1 MKISIIGTGYVGLT
15 TGACFA
21 EVGHSVIC
29 VDNNPNI
36 VKSLRKGKIT
46 IYEPRLE
53 EIVKSNVALGRL
65 TFTESK
71 AQAIEASDVI
81 FIAVPTPPQ
90 KDGSVDLSFVEVVA
104 KEIAQVMK
112 PGEYKVIVD
121 KSTVPVTTGTRVT
134 KTILA
139 HGPEGVEFDVVSN
152 PEFLREG
159 SAVQDLLKPDRVV
172 IGANS
177 DRALKIMHEIYEPF
191 DAPILETDL
200 NSAEIIKHAAN
211 SFLAMKISFINA
223 VSAICDRSD
232 ADVEL
237 VAKGIGMDERIGK
250 SFLKAG
256 LGYGG
261 SCFPKDLK
269 AFIAVAEE
277 LGVPFNMLREVET
290 TNAAQLTRFMQT
302 IRDSV
307 GSLDGK
313 KIGVLGIAFKS
324 NTDDIRCSVAV
335 ELIRKLV
342 AEQAEVL
349 AYDPKASD
357 VFRKHESDL
366 ASRIRI
372 VDSIE
377 DAAKDV
383 DALVIATEW
392 PAFAN
397 ADYAELK
404 KKMRA
409 AKIFDGRNLL
419 DPAHVLDE
427 GFEYHCIGRAGA
439 VLAAK
444 RQQG

>member
-21 EVGHSVIC
+21 EVGHHVIC

-36 VKSLRKGKIT
+36 VKSLRRGKIT
-46 IYEPRLE
+46 IYEPGLE
-53 EIVKSNVALGRL
+53 EIVKNNTANGRL
-65 TFTESK
+65 SFTESK
-71 AQAIEASDVI
+71 EEAIDGSDVI

-90 KDGSVDLSFVEVVA
+90 KDGSVDLSFVETVA
-104 KEIAQVMK
+104 REIAAVMK
-112 PGEYKVIVD
+112 PGKYKVIVD
-121 KSTVPVTTGTRVT
+121 KSTVPVTTGARVT
-134 KTILA
+134 KTIQD
-139 HGPEGVEFDVVSN
+139 HGVSGIEFDVVSN

-159 SAVQDLLKPDRVV
+159 SAVQDLMNPDRVV

-177 DRALKIMHEIYEPF
+177 ERALKVMHEIYEPF
-191 DAPILETDL
+191 NAPILETDL

-223 VSAICDRSD
+223 VSALCDQSN

-277 LGVPFNMLREVET
+277 LGVPFTLLREVEAI
-290 TNAAQLTRFMQT
+290 NGAQLTRFVQT
-302 IRDSV
+302 IRNTL
-307 GSLDGK
+307 GSIEGK
-313 KIGVLGIAFKS
+313 RLGVLGIAFKS

-342 AEQAEVL
+342 AEQADVV
-349 AYDPKASD
+349 AYDPKAAE
-357 VFRKHESDL
+357 VFRKQEENL
-366 ASRIRI
+366 AKSIRI
-372 VDSIE
+372 VESIE
-377 DAAKDV
+377 DAARNA

-397 ADYAELK
+397 ADYALLAKE
-404 KKMRA
+404 MRSLHL
-409 AKIFDGRNLL
+409 FDGRNLL
-419 DPAHVLDE
+419 DPAHMLE
-427 GFEYHCIGRAGA
+427 LGFDYHAVGRKGA
-439 VLAAK
+439 IAAAK
-444 RQQG
+444 RS

>member
-21 EVGHSVIC
+21 EVGHQVIC

-36 VKSLRKGKIT
+36 VKSLRRGKIT
-46 IYEPRLE
+46 IYEPGLE
-53 EIVKSNVALGRL
+53 EIVKSNVELGRL

-71 AQAIEASDVI
+71 EKAIDASDVV

-90 KDGSVDLSFVEVVA
+90 KDGSVDLSFVETVA
-104 KEIAQVMK
+104 REIAEVMK
-112 PGEYKVIVD
+112 PGQYKVIVD

-134 KTILA
+134 KTIQA
-139 HGPEGVEFDVVSN
+139 HGPDGLDFDVVSN

-159 SAVQDLLKPDRVV
+159 SAVQDLMKPDRVV
-172 IGANS
+172 VGANS
-177 DRALKIMHEIYEPF
+177 ERALKVMHEIYEPF

-223 VSAICDRSD
+223 VSAICDRSN

-237 VAKGIGMDERIGK
+237 VAKGIGMDDRIGK

-277 LGVPFNMLREVET
+277 LGAPFTMLREVENI
-290 TNAAQLTRFMQT
+290 NAAQLTRFLQT
-302 IRDSV
+302 IRNSV
-307 GSLDGK
+307 GSLEGK
-313 KIGVLGIAFKS
+313 RIGVLGIAFKS

-342 AEQAEVL
+342 AEQAEVV
-349 AYDPKASD
+349 AFDPKASD
-357 VFRKHESDL
+357 VFRRIEPEL
-366 ASRIRI
+366 ASKIKI
-372 VDSIE
+372 VDSVE
-377 DAAKDV
+377 DTAKDAE
-383 DALVIATEW
+383 ALVIATEW

-397 ADYAELK
+397 ADYAALG
-404 KKMRA
+404 KKMRHLRV
-409 AKIFDGRNLL
+409 FDGRNLL
-419 DPAHVLDE
+419 DPAHLIDA
-427 GFEYHCIGRAGA
+427 GFEYHGIGRAGA
-439 VLAAK
+439 IAAAQ
-444 RQQG
+444 RRAD